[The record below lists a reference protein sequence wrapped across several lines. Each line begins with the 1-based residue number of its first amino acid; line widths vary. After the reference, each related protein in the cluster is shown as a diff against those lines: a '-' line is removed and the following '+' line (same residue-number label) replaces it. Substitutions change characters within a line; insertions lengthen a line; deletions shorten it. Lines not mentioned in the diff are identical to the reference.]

1 MLNKIIVYNFKF
13 KDLYGMKQSSFNAN
27 WDDKFMPWIFPNE
40 KQDNPKL
47 TDNDKIRIFSIYNRL
62 K

>member
-1 MLNKIIVYNFKF
+1 MLNKTIVYNYKF

-27 WDDKFMPWIFPNE
+27 WDDKFMPWIFPSAD
-40 KQDNPKL
+40 QDNPKL
-47 TDNDKIRIFSIYNRL
+47 TDNDKIRILSIYYHL